1 MLLPPPLERYRL
13 SRDRNFL
20 LRAALVI
27 TAVSVIL
34 AFFVSW
40 IPTNQRLARYESS
53 LEEMRPGDVSSL
65 IALVRLQ
72 DSGSKD
78 GTCTGWMEYVPEHFY
93 GEEIEAVMEDL
104 RQDPSVAL
112 IKVWWKGL
120 HLNDPATAIAE
131 LEKFPPTMRYRNE
144 FLGDLSFHS
153 SDSVQAM
160 RYYLAEAALFA
171 EADYARRC
179 AVFLA
184 RYDEDRVHLKAL
196 LEDPSFRE
204 AFPSHALSPY
214 EAYARDYLGLARS
227 VLATQWEIRFSP
239 YLFSAIFTCAI
250 WFGILL
256 AFREKSRKSLLLSF
270 VGLALGMASA
280 TLTLYVAMIQEGANE
295 YAFQPNDT
303 VFAQFLY
310 FLTGI
315 ALREETLKLL
325 CFLPLAIVLRKKGTA
340 LEALLLAGMVGLGF
354 AFRENILYFRVTSDS
369 FNPWMRLLTA
379 NALHFSLTGVAGYYL
394 WRMLSRRFRG
404 WEEFL
409 VSFLAVVFAHAL
421 YNALLAMPILAEY
434 SSLSPILAAVIAYQY
449 FDPLRQHMDSFG
461 AHRRYSPLGI
471 FILGSVLLACGILI
485 AVSASMPF
493 RFALGYF
500 AMSLGSLL
508 PLCFAFISRF
518 RDL

>member
-1 MLLPPPLERYRL
+1 MPLPPPLDRYRL
-13 SRDRNFL
+13 SRDRKFL
-20 LRAALVI
+20 IRAALVI

-34 AFFVSW
+34 SFFVSW

-53 LEEMRPGDVSSL
+53 LEVLRPGDVSSL
-65 IALVRLQ
+65 ISLVRFGE
-72 DSGSKD
+72 SGNKA
-78 GTCTGWMEYVPEHFY
+78 GTCANWMAYVPEHLY
-93 GEEIEAVMEDL
+93 AEEIEAVIEDL
-104 RQDPSVAL
+104 RQDPSVVL

-120 HLNDPATAIAE
+120 RMNDPAPAVAE
-131 LEKFPPTMRYRNE
+131 LEMFPATMRYRNE
-144 FLGDLSFHS
+144 FLGDLSFRKA
-153 SDSVQAM
+153 DSVQAM

-171 EADYARRC
+171 EADYVRRC

-184 RYDEDRVHLKAL
+184 RYDEDRVQLKTL
-196 LEDPSFRE
+196 LEDPSFRD
-204 AFPSHALSPY
+204 AFPSHARLPY

-227 VLATQWEIRFSP
+227 VLAAQWDIRFSP
-239 YLFSAIFTCAI
+239 YLFSALFTCAI
-250 WFGILL
+250 WVGILL
-256 AFREKSRKSLLLSF
+256 AFRQGSRKSLFFSF
-270 VGLALGMASA
+270 LGLALGVASA
-280 TLTLYVAMIQEGANE
+280 TLTLYVAMLQEGANE
-295 YAFQPNDT
+295 FGFQPNDT
-303 VFAQFLY
+303 VLAQFLY

-325 CFLPLAIVLRKKGTA
+325 CFLPLAIILRKKGTA

-354 AFRENILYFRVTSDS
+354 AFRENILYFRVSSDS

-379 NALHFSLTGVAGYYL
+379 NALHFSLTGIAGYYL
-394 WRMLSRRFRG
+394 WRMLSRRFQG

-409 VSFLAVVFAHAL
+409 VAFLAVVFAHAL
-421 YNALLAMPILAEY
+421 YNALLAMPILSEY
-434 SSLSPILAAVIAYQY
+434 SSLSPIFAAVIAYQY

-461 AHRRYSPLGI
+461 VHRRYSPLGI